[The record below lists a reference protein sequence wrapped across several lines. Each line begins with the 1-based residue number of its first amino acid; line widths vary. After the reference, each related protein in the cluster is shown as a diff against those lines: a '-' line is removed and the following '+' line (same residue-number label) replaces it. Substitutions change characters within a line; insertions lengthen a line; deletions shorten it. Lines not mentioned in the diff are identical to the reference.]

1 MTDQNSSA
9 GAVGAGQPSGQPG
22 SFGPPQAAQQEQT
35 PQQGHIPQQG
45 WPAQGQQQPQQL
57 SSEAAR
63 AQVAAAWVRS
73 QPRVGQAA
81 VPALPP
87 RETAPRTESKKE
99 KRERERAARKAAYE
113 QKKAAKQERKK
124 GTSKPTPTAPA
135 PSTATAPAAAA
146 APATTAAPA
155 PAPAPTPATPAVP
168 APVSATNPSAAEP
181 PAGAPAS
188 VAAPPS
194 TSAPAS
200 TPTPASGAEAP
211 SAAGAKAASPA
222 RTFDVPKPGG
232 RIPSGGS
239 GGRRTH
245 VALRATLLVTTCV
258 LALGSCSVMG
268 LMVGV
273 SSRTSS
279 AALDAS
285 DAARYRLTDFPVQQ
299 AASFAEQYASLCLTY
314 SPEQDSERR
323 AKLAQYAS
331 AGVDPEC
338 GWNGEGSS
346 RALSATWDGTVEE
359 LPEYGDHGRY
369 LGIQVRTADGA
380 LTELTVPVYVKD
392 LKGGEGMRIA
402 GDVGQMPLPARAD
415 VPEVNQNHE
424 VTDEKLADQLKSQV
438 LPGYFTAWGAS
449 DATAMA
455 RFTTPDATLPA
466 TSGLAGRLSKPKVT
480 EVVAL
485 VPDNVQ
491 GNTPYTYPT
500 GQNVQ
505 LRVVVDWGDP
515 QGQTVSRAYRMT
527 VVDTAQGWFIKDIRG
542 GVLDPQGGR
551 ADSDRS
557 GSTDSPGSS
566 DSSDSSDPSGSADSA
581 DSTPS
586 ASGSPSPTGSGTTVQ
601 SSKGKRHRAH

>member
-22 SFGPPQAAQQEQT
+22 SFGPPQAAQQEQV
-35 PQQGHIPQQG
+35 PQQAHIPQQG

-124 GTSKPTPTAPA
+124 GTSKPAPTAPA

-181 PAGAPAS
+181 SAGAPAS

-566 DSSDSSDPSGSADSA
+566 DSSDSSGSDGSA